1 MLEQAN
7 LREQFQSLLDQQRQA
22 MKLYEEL
29 ACSAGDA
36 GLRKQALQL
45 QRDKAR
51 HVRLTERLLEIV
63 D

>member
-29 ACSAGDA
+29 ACSAGDS

>member
-1 MLEQAN
+1 MLEQAS
-7 LREQFQSLLDQQRQA
+7 LRDQFQSLLSQHRRA
-22 MKLYEEL
+22 MELYERL
-29 ACSAGDA
+29 AGSAGDE
-36 GLRKQALQL
+36 GTRQQALQL

>member
-1 MLEQAN
+1 MLEQAS
-7 LREQFQSLLDQQRQA
+7 LRDQFQSLLNQHRQA
-22 MKLYEEL
+22 MKLYERL
-29 ACSAGDA
+29 AGSAGDA
-36 GLRKQALQL
+36 GIRQQALQL